1 MRIELAYP
9 LTLSEIA
16 KYTKSEAYEKNESI
30 IKYITTDTREIEAGD
45 LFVAIKGETFDGNEY
60 AERALSLGAVSVL
73 CDRIAEGADKGKMI
87 LCANTVNA
95 LGDLA
100 REYLSLHRK
109 KTVAITG
116 SVGKTTTK
124 EFIYSVLSQKFK
136 VHKTEGNRN
145 NELGLPYTVLSI
157 KEDTEIL
164 ITEMGMCA
172 RGEIEYLSNIVK
184 PDVSVI
190 TVIGSSH
197 LEHLGTRENICDA
210 KMEIVSGMNE
220 GGILFVNGD
229 EPLLRR
235 ESYKKYSPKFL
246 SLNGSESSDC
256 YVKNIETEGEITS
269 FDLSFEGKTYN
280 MQANGI
286 GRHIAQA
293 AAFGAVVGKTLGM
306 SEKEITKGLL
316 SYKTEKMRQNIYK
329 IGSITVIDDCYNAS
343 PESMRAASDV
353 LRDLA
358 KKKGARAVALLGDM
372 KELGENTRALHEGVG
387 EYMAKNGLDLLFT
400 FGPIA
405 ENYKTGA
412 IRGKMNEGYIFTN
425 TDVSS
430 PEASGEALVRELK
443 EGDVLLI
450 KASRA
455 MAAEEIIKYL
465 ENHIN
470 KV

>member
-9 LTLSEIA
+9 LSLKEIA
-16 KYTKSEAYEKNESI
+16 EYTNSEMYADNKSI
-30 IKYITTDTREIEAGD
+30 IKYITTDTREIEEGD
-45 LFVAIKGETFDGNEY
+45 LFVAIRGETFDGNEY
-60 AERALSLGAVSVL
+60 AEKALSLGATAVL
-73 CDRIAEGADKGKMI
+73 CDRVARGASDEKML
-87 LCANTVNA
+87 LCADTVKA
-95 LGDLA
+95 LGALS

-124 EFIYSVLSQKFK
+124 EFIYSVLKEKFK
-136 VHKTEGNRN
+136 VHKTEGNHN

-164 ITEMGMCA
+164 VTEMGMCG
-172 RGEIEYLSNIVK
+172 RGEIEYLSDIVK

-190 TVIGSSH
+190 TMIGSSH

-210 KMEIVSGMNE
+210 KMEIVSGMSEN
-220 GGILFVNGD
+220 GILFLNGD

-235 ESYKKYSPKFL
+235 DYCKKYSPKYL
-246 SLNGSESSDC
+246 SLKNTEDSDFL
-256 YVKNIETEGEITS
+256 VNNISTDGETTS
-269 FDLSFEGKTYN
+269 FELVIGESTYN
-280 MQANGI
+280 MQAYGI

-293 AAFGAVVGKTLGM
+293 AAFGAIVGRAFGM
-306 SEKEITKGLL
+306 NEKEIVNGLL
-316 SYKTEKMRQNIYK
+316 KFRTEKMRQNVYK
-329 IGSITVIDDCYNAS
+329 IGKITVIDDCYNAS

-353 LRDLA
+353 LSDLA
-358 KKKGARAVALLGDM
+358 RRNGSRAVALLGDM
-372 KELGENTRALHEGVG
+372 RELGENTRVLHEGVG

-400 FGPIA
+400 FGLIA

-412 IRGKMNEGYIFTN
+412 IRGGMTESAIFTN
-425 TDVSS
+425 PDVAS
-430 PEASGEALVRELK
+430 PDESGMALVRELR

-455 MAAEEIIKYL
+455 MAAEKIINYL

>member
-9 LTLSEIA
+9 LSVSEIA
-16 KYTKSEAYEKNESI
+16 KYTKAEAYSENKSI

-45 LFVAIKGETFDGNEY
+45 LFVAIRGETFDGNEY
-60 AERALSLGAVSVL
+60 AEKALSLGAVAVL
-73 CDRIAEGADKGKMI
+73 CDRVVKGTNDEKML
-87 LCANTVNA
+87 LCADTVKA
-95 LGDLA
+95 LGSLA
-100 REYLSLHRK
+100 KAYLSLHRK

-136 VHKTEGNRN
+136 VHKTVGNHN

-172 RGEIEYLSNIVK
+172 RGEIEYLSDIVK
-184 PDVSVI
+184 PDISVI
-190 TVIGSSH
+190 TMIGSSH

-220 GGILFVNGD
+220 NGILFVNGD

-235 ESYKKYSPKFL
+235 ECYEKYSPKFL
-246 SLNGSESSDC
+246 SLNENENSD
-256 YVKNIETEGEITS
+256 YLVRNIKSEGEITR
-269 FDLSFEGKTYN
+269 FDLFDKGNTYK
-280 MQANGI
+280 MQAYGI

-293 AAFGAVVGKTLGM
+293 AAFGAIIGKTLGM
-306 SEKEITKGLL
+306 NEEEIVKGLL
-316 SYKTEKMRQNIYK
+316 SFRTEKMRQNIYK
-329 IGSITVIDDCYNAS
+329 IGNITVIDDCYNAS

-353 LRDLA
+353 LCDLA
-358 KKKGARAVALLGDM
+358 KRNGARAVALLGDM
-372 KELGENTRALHEGVG
+372 KELGENTRPLHEGVG

-400 FGPIA
+400 FGLIA

-412 IRGKMNEGYIFTN
+412 KRGGMDEKSIFTN
-425 TDVSS
+425 ADVSS
-430 PEASGEALVRELK
+430 PEISGEALVRELQS
-443 EGDVLLI
+443 GDVLLI

-455 MAAEEIIKYL
+455 MAAEKIIKYL